1 MNGPTPYVLFPGN
14 AEDALRFYQSVFGG
28 DLQLS
33 RYAEFGRG
41 DGPSDAIAHG
51 VLDGVVRL
59 YGADAGFDED
69 AVNSGGLMLALLG
82 TSDAVTLHRW
92 FDALADRGRVM
103 EALEPR
109 TWGAVDGQ
117 VQDQYGLRW
126 LVGYEAVAP
135 ISRSET

>member
-1 MNGPTPYVLFPGN
+1 MNGPTPYVFFPGN
-14 AEDALRFYQSVFGG
+14 AEEALRFYQGVFGG

-33 RYAEFGRG
+33 RYAEFRRG
-41 DGPSDAIAHG
+41 DGPGDAIAHG

-69 AVNSGGLMLALLG
+69 AVNAGGLMLALLG
-82 TSDAVTLHRW
+82 TAEAATLHRW
-92 FDALADRGRVM
+92 FETLATSGRVI
-103 EALEPR
+103 EALEAR

-126 LVGYEAVAP
+126 LVGYETAAP
-135 ISRSET
+135 NTRGES